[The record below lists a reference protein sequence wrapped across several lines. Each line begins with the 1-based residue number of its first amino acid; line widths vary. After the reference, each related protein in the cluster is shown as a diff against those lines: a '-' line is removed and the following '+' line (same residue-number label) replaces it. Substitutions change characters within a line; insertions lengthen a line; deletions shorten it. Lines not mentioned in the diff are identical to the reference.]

1 MAAKFWVKTG
11 RKITSRQLGAAASS
25 LAAGGRPR
33 PAVERLG
40 RLRSISRAPAL
51 DLDKVKPGEQQA
63 DSARRR

>member
-1 MAAKFWVKTG
+1 MAAKFLG
-11 RKITSRQLGAAASS
+11 RDGEKNHVEAIRSGGLIIS
-25 LAAGGRPR
+25 GGRPR

-63 DSARRR
+63 DSARHR